1 MRRKIKLN
9 DFSTEHFSTW
19 TTKSQVNYITRVI
32 NSDNRLW
39 FRDSL

>member
-19 TTKSQVNYITRVI
+19 TTKSQLNYITRVI
-32 NSDNRLW
+32 NNDNIQL
-39 FRDSL
+39 FRDNL